1 MSRIGN
7 KQISVPKGVSI
18 LIEEDNRIIV
28 KGPKGELTRVI
39 SPEMKI
45 DVHDNIIT
53 VERPTDNKVHKAMH
67 GLTRSLVANMVEGVT
82 EGFKK
87 DLELHGVGYR
97 AQKSGDGITIQV
109 GYSKPVEMTPPNGI
123 SLVSDA
129 PNRIS
134 VLGIDKELVGEFA
147 AKIRA
152 VRRPDPYLGK
162 GIRYAGE
169 NIRRKAGKAGKV
181 GRKK

>member
-1 MSRIGN
+1 MSRIGS
-7 KQISVPKGVSI
+7 KQINVPKGVSI
-18 LIEEDNRIIV
+18 LMEDNKVTV
-28 KGPKGELTRVI
+28 KGPKGELSRVL
-39 SPEMKI
+39 SPDMNI
-45 DVHDNIIT
+45 NLQDNVIT
-53 VERPTDNKVHKAMH
+53 VTRPTDSKIHKAMH

-109 GYSKPVEMTPPNGI
+109 GYSKPVEMTPPEGI
-123 SLVSDA
+123 TLASDA

-147 AKIRA
+147 AKVRA

-169 NIRRKAGKAGKV
+169 TIRRKAGKAGKV